1 MAENF
6 FGLLK
11 TEFYYMNKFSS
22 VEEFKKALV
31 KYITYYNTV
40 RIKMG
45 SVHRRPYT
53 HGAGGVF

>member
-40 RIKMG
+40 RIKMELNG
-45 SVHRRPYT
+45 LSPIEFRAQY
-53 HGAGGVF
+53 AA